1 MDIQKKNNKEIIDDE
16 GENGGC
22 GFSNV
27 DDKSEE
33 EENDCE
39 QLYWKRFKK
48 WMHCFCVVTFDL
60 ELGQTIEVV
69 YPGSAYLSPTER
81 SDICYLSFPDSNSSS
96 TNINNSCSSSTP
108 SIFMNGKINR
118 KMSSDGSYIDSSHH
132 FRIKRNGEINE
143 DNEKRFDSFTQ
154 KLPPS
159 LRPDKQYLYGFAYFR
174 RQRDSSLHRGYSQK
188 SIVLISHLP
197 FVALFSRILSEVA
210 LAFFTAGESA
220 IETACRQIG
229 QHWPSPKAGG
239 DRLLSLPLFGLR
251 FCCSIPA
258 DLHKNESELDPG
270 TNFIEQNGNQMPF
283 NLKQQSLEDEDCNGF
298 EFIDIRCNVVLL
310 DSISEPD
317 QHFHIGIKRLL
328 PHLHLLWELI
338 LLGEPLLVCAPN
350 ASLCSSIVYSLISLI
365 SPLRYEPDYRPYF
378 TIHDSDFN
386 EVLNSK
392 QNCRW
397 NNICVIGPSKR
408 ERSESRLVK
417 QLKTQAAA
425 QFVLGTL
432 KRCGTTAKEL
442 THLGIDV
449 DEEDGD
455 GEEWQRKLI
464 NIQFKMED
472 VEFVKISK
480 AQTEHISKQFILLFK
495 GLCEI
500 NPKFGD
506 SNGESAELYDKLES
520 LFEEVKIL
528 AFTAAIPEEM
538 KDIRE
543 LSRKFVERYSRPDKC
558 SLMIL
563 LEECCRYAEKKDE
576 DKTFDSHSKVKIEP
590 DNYVNNVSR
599 VEHIPSSEFGNSR
612 NNSRQRK
619 GQFKIRD
626 SRQCYNCG
634 MIGHISRYCRKPKIR
649 LSQGKGPEVNHV
661 KVDSSYSRPHCLTVE
676 IPELIDSSQNSRS
689 SIIQGRKP
697 KIRKSNKSQNS
708 QNSKMAKYS
717 RNSNYSKDSNDS
729 RKSKYSNNSRD
740 SIQFREDMKVFVW
753 NKNRNGKTVWLPG
766 TILSKFGD
774 DYKVEVPWLK
784 TVVSRE
790 KWQLRKPN
798 SIHSKGS
805 YSDST
810 DSRASLRTRESSIRS
825 QIREN
830 SRHNSKSAAETKQDL
845 RAGTEAK
852 EEKKSWVHKMI
863 WGK

>member
-16 GENGGC
+16 GENGG

-33 EENDCE
+33 NLFEENDCE

-69 YPGSAYLSPTER
+69 YPGSAYLSPIER

-270 TNFIEQNGNQMPF
+270 TNFIEQNGNQLPF

-350 ASLCSSIVYSLISLI
+350 ASLCSSIVHSLISLI
-365 SPLRYEPDYRPYF
+365 SPLKYEPDYRPYF

-386 EVLNSK
+386 DILNSK

-397 NNICVIGPSKR
+397 NNICVIGVSNPFFLKVLNYWPNILKIGVAKPSKR
-408 ERSESRLVK
+408 ERSESRLVR

-464 NIQFKMED
+464 KRLSDRSQLEKRSGGF
-472 VEFVKISK
+472 FTS
-480 AQTEHISKQFILLFK
+480 HKQF
-495 GLCEI
+495 
-500 NPKFGD
+500 
-506 SNGESAELYDKLES
+506 
-520 LFEEVKIL
+520 L
-528 AFTAAIPEEM
+528 AQ
-538 KDIRE
+538 
-543 LSRKFVERYSRPDKC
+543 
-558 SLMIL
+558 
-563 LEECCRYAEKKDE
+563 
-576 DKTFDSHSKVKIEP
+576 DKTLTRRLLHSPSDS
-590 DNYVNNVSR
+590 
-599 VEHIPSSEFGNSR
+599 SS
-612 NNSRQRK
+612 
-619 GQFKIRD
+619 QFKILRKYFLELTQSFMSPLESYIATLMPLKREICPFQTVPQMRPFSLEQFLTSLKHFGHPGIKGD
-626 SRQCYNCG
+626 WQSLYRQYVTHSPNF
-634 MIGHISRYCRKPKIR
+634 IGWLRRRQTDIERQIR
-649 LSQGKGPEVNHV
+649 LEHMEAICNSNFSSQILAER
-661 KVDSSYSRPHCLTVE
+661 SQVE
-676 IPELIDSSQNSRS
+676 IVDLLMKLANRIVELNE
-689 SIIQGRKP
+689 RKL
-697 KIRKSNKSQNS
+697 
-708 QNSKMAKYS
+708 
-717 RNSNYSKDSNDS
+717 
-729 RKSKYSNNSRD
+729 KSKQR
-740 SIQFREDMKVFVW
+740 R
-753 NKNRNGKTVWLPG
+753 NKNGE
-766 TILSKFGD
+766 ILDRF
-774 DYKVEVPWLK
+774 L
-784 TVVSRE
+784 T
-790 KWQLRKPN
+790 N
-798 SIHSKGS
+798 S
-805 YSDST
+805 ST
-810 DSRASLRTRESSIRS
+810 FSVKIIFNLIL
-825 QIREN
+825 IIY
-830 SRHNSKSAAETKQDL
+830 
-845 RAGTEAK
+845 
-852 EEKKSWVHKMI
+852 VCV
-863 WGK
+863 